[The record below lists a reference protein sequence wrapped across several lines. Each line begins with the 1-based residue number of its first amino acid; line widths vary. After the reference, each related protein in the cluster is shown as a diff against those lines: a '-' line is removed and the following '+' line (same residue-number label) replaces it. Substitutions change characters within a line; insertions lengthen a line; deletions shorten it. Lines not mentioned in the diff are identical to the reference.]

1 MPAMTRSAPISTPM
15 LPGLPRWS
23 RRAARRAALASR
35 RADRQS
41 DGALDA
47 VSGTGGVPPSADFG
61 VPPSGCG
68 SAGGVDGDGEA
79 GGVDGD
85 EEAAAGWVYAT
96 GSSSSSGTTRAM
108 ITYASRAKPP
118 VNGTRIAHTTRTTDG
133 SASHSSAR
141 PPATP
146 ASMRSSR
153 DRNSWRLID
162 NLLGDRG

>member
-15 LPGLPRWS
+15 LPGPPRWS

-61 VPPSGCG
+61 VPPSGGG
-68 SAGGVDGDGEA
+68 SAGGVDGDEEA

-85 EEAAAGWVYAT
+85 EEAGDVDGDEEAPARRGYAT
-96 GSSSSSGTTRAM
+96 GSRASFRTARAM
-108 ITYASRAKPP
+108 ITDASQAEPP
-118 VNGTRIAHTTRTTDG
+118 
-133 SASHSSAR
+133 
-141 PPATP
+141 P
-146 ASMRSSR
+146 
-153 DRNSWRLID
+153 
-162 NLLGDRG
+162 